1 MWSRRY
7 PTRQMSLVQKQTQQ
21 VLPECLSCVCSAEL
35 QVLRGPRG
43 TPEGQRRVHDG
54 GYAST
59 EAGLCA
65 GTWEGNER
73 VHWGRPAANS
83 DSVSAERGLQ
93 GVRVQAGYAARD
105 SEVHLG
111 REVERT
117 NLAEDSG
124 GR

>member
-1 MWSRRY
+1 
-7 PTRQMSLVQKQTQQ
+7 MSAL
-21 VLPECLSCVCSAEL
+21 LSCRFSE
-35 QVLRGPRG
+35 GPAGPPGDR
-43 TPEGQRRVHDG
+43 DG
-54 GYAST
+54 PWWGYGST

-73 VHWGRPAANS
+73 VHWGRSAANS
-83 DSVSAERGLQ
+83 DSMTAERGLQ
-93 GVRVQAGYAARD
+93 GVRVQAGYTAID

-124 GR
+124 GC